1 MSILIATNKQ
11 ERKDR
16 GKRGVEGGR
25 EGHSIFKE
33 WPNMKG
39 K

>member
-1 MSILIATNKQ
+1 MSILIEINKQ
-11 ERKDR
+11 ERKDKA
-16 GKRGVEGGR
+16 KRGVEGGR

-33 WPNMKG
+33 WPNMKE